1 MSLHRYVVLAQR
13 VGVFDE
19 FERAKEYALA
29 NVPSVVC
36 ERKVSSDGQS
46 RLVEK
51 FFDTT
56 SCTMRTDAN
65 GASCWV
71 EQRCSDR

>member
-46 RLVEK
+46 RLVEILRHD
-51 FFDTT
+51 FLYD
-56 SCTMRTDAN
+56 
-65 GASCWV
+65 
-71 EQRCSDR
+71 EDRGEWRVMLG

>member
-46 RLVEK
+46 RLVEILRHD
-51 FFDTT
+51 FLYD
-56 SCTMRTDAN
+56 
-65 GASCWV
+65 
-71 EQRCSDR
+71 EDRREWRVMLG

>member
-13 VGVFDE
+13 VGVFNE

-46 RLVEK
+46 RLVEILRHD
-51 FFDTT
+51 FLYD
-56 SCTMRTDAN
+56 
-65 GASCWV
+65 
-71 EQRCSDR
+71 EDRGEWRVMLG